1 MAGAESG
8 PLAQGL
14 DVKRLAVA
22 RLWHE
27 GNSFSP
33 AITELDHFRQRE
45 WVSGN
50 AARSF
55 YRNTATELGA
65 VVTFAEKQVD
75 WEVEI
80 LRAAA
85 APPGGPLSEAAFA
98 AIREEI
104 LGALA
109 DGGYDATYLSL
120 HGALVT
126 RRHPTPELD
135 LLRDVR
141 RIIGSRPLG
150 VSLDLHA
157 NLGRPLF
164 ELADI
169 VIGYKTYPHI
179 DMAATGAKVLR
190 LLTAT
195 AEGRVRPSGALVAVN
210 AILPSF
216 NMRTTDGP
224 MAEVAEIARQW
235 MDREGILDVS
245 VFGGFAYGDSPY
257 AGASVSA
264 LSNHDPDL
272 ARAAAEAVAAA
283 LVQRRDRFY
292 VSLPSPEAGL
302 AAALSTGGPAPVAVV
317 DPADNPLSGGIGDT
331 PTLLRAL
338 LAAKLEVPSV
348 FAFFHDPGLVAEAH
362 GRGIGARFECR
373 LGGRLTDVYGP
384 PIEIRA
390 EVAHLTDG
398 RFRNRG
404 PMEKN
409 LRVNLGQT
417 AVLAAGNI
425 KIIVTETCQA
435 PNDPG
440 YFELHGIDLSQTR
453 LLCVKAKNHFRAA
466 FASSLGAIV
475 DIDAPGPAALDLT
488 RLPFRHAPAHLY
500 RGTGAR

>member
-1 MAGAESG
+1 
-8 PLAQGL
+8 L

-33 AITELDHFRQRE
+33 AITELDQFRQRE
-45 WVSGN
+45 WVSGD

-65 VVTFAEKQVD
+65 AVTFAEKQSD
-75 WEVEI
+75 WEVEF
-80 LRAAA
+80 LLAAA
-85 APPGGPLSEAAFA
+85 APPGGPLSEGAFA
-98 AIREEI
+98 EISQQI
-104 LGALA
+104 LGSLA
-109 DGGYDATYLSL
+109 DGAYDAVYLSL
-120 HGALVT
+120 HGAMVT
-126 RRHPTPELD
+126 KRKPTPELD
-135 LLRDVR
+135 LLREVR
-141 RIIGSRPLG
+141 RIVGRRPLG
-150 VSLDLHA
+150 ISLDLHA

-169 VIGYKTYPHI
+169 AIGYKTYPHI

-190 LLTAT
+190 LLTA
-195 AEGRVRPSGALVAVN
+195 AADGRVRPSGALVAAN
-210 AILPSF
+210 AILPSL

-224 MAEVAEIARQW
+224 MAEVAEIARLW

-264 LSNHDPDL
+264 LSDHDPDL

-283 LVQRRDRFY
+283 LVERREQFY
-292 VSLPSPEAGL
+292 VSLPSAEAGIATAL
-302 AAALSTGGPAPVAVV
+302 AAGAAATVAVV

-331 PTLLRAL
+331 PALLGAL
-338 LAAKLEVPSV
+338 LAAKPEVPAV

-362 GRGIGARFECR
+362 GRGIGARFHCR
-373 LGGRLTDVYGP
+373 LGGRLTDLYGSP
-384 PIEIRA
+384 VEIAA
-390 EVAHLTDG
+390 EVANLTDG

-417 AVLAAGNI
+417 AVLTVGNI
-425 KIIVTETCQA
+425 QIIVSETCQA

-440 YFELHGIDLSQTR
+440 YFELHGIDLSRTR

-466 FASSLGAIV
+466 FAPSLGAII

-488 RLPFRHAPAHLY
+488 RLPFRHAPAYLY
-500 RGTGAR
+500 RGAGAR